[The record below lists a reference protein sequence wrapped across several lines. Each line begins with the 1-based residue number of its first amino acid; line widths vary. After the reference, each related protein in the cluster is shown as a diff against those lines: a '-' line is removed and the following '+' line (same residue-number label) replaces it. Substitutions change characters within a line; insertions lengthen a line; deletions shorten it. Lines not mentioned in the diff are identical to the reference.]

1 MNQLERGYVQVYT
14 GNGKGKTT
22 AALGQAIRAVGNG
35 LNVYMLQFLKTDA
48 TGELEIARLIG
59 EPFQIF
65 RFESKKDFFWKLS
78 EDEKLVLKAEI
89 DKAYS
94 FAMEVIK
101 NNRCDVFIL
110 DEIMAVIKN
119 GLLTQQQVIEL
130 INHKPMHMELIL
142 TGRNLPEAIRDKA
155 DLVTEM
161 KEIKHYMQ
169 QGVYARQGIEY

>member
-1 MNQLERGYVQVYT
+1 MDQLERGYVQVYT

-22 AALGQAIRAVGNG
+22 AALGQAIRAAGNG
-35 LNVYMLQFLKTDA
+35 LKVYMLQFLKTDQ
-48 TGELEIARLIG
+48 TGELEIAQLLADH
-59 EPFQIF
+59 FQIF

-78 EDEKLVLKAEI
+78 DEEKLVLKTEI
-89 DKAYS
+89 DTAYS
-94 FAMEVIK
+94 FAMDVIK

-130 INHKPMHMELIL
+130 IDNKPMHMELIL
-142 TGRNLPEAIRDKA
+142 TGRNLPDVICDKA

-161 KEIKHYMQ
+161 KPIKHYMQ
-169 QGVYARQGIEY
+169 KGVCARQGIEY